1 MTENH
6 SDVSVFFTRKFKKA
20 MFIIVIFLCTT
31 IYEVELLSVN
41 VSQSTAISHKIT
53 IYVHYYKKLIAP
65 FQVMKT
71 YRDRE

>member
-1 MTENH
+1 
-6 SDVSVFFTRKFKKA
+6 

-41 VSQSTAISHKIT
+41 VSQSTAISHKIAV
-53 IYVHYYKKLIAP
+53 YVHYYKKLIAP

-71 YRDRE
+71 YSDRE